1 MKRNYFTGK
10 PKRLMGLKIDGFQ
23 TIYYPR
29 VTERAV
35 KFLEECGSPRE
46 IGTSVSLII
55 RLEER
60 LCEVL

>member
-1 MKRNYFTGK
+1 
-10 PKRLMGLKIDGFQ
+10 MGLKIDGFQ